1 MENKIY
7 TAHDYRAMAKHFRNA
22 SNKLQEDTVKGL
34 LLQAAE
40 MRERADAVLAK
51 AKKANETQM
60 SFGCHSCVDNYIKEI
75 DYILHGDA
83 GKEAK

>member
-7 TAHDYRAMAKHFRNA
+7 TAQEMRKMAGFVYCPNNEQEKVVTAM
-22 SNKLQEDTVKGL
+22 LC
-34 LLQAAE
+34 QAAE

-75 DYILHGDA
+75 NYILCGDA
-83 GKEAK
+83 KNENK